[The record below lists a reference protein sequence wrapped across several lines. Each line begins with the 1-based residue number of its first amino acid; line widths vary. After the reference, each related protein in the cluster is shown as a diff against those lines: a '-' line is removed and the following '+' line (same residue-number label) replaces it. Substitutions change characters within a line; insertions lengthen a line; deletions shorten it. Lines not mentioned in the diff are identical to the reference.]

1 MTNQIHNKNIETETV
16 ITSPIELRQQ
26 ISVTEQGKENILSS
40 RNTVEDIFLG
50 NDDRLIVIVGPCS
63 IHDINAA
70 KEYALKLLTLQ
81 KEVEKSIFIVMRVYF
96 EKPRT
101 TVGWKGLISDPDM
114 DNSLDVEKGL
124 RQGRELLAWL
134 AEKNIPTGTEAL
146 NPITPQYLADLI
158 SWCAIGARTTE
169 SQTHREMSSGLS
181 MPVGFKNGTDGNL
194 TMAINAIKACSSK
207 QSFLGINDQGQ
218 ISTFKAKGNKS
229 SHIILRGGAKP
240 NYDEEAVKNCEKLLK
255 ENDLAE
261 RIMIDCSHDNSNQDY
276 RNQGKVIEDIKSQIL
291 LGNKSIFGV
300 MLESNLFSGKQKIL
314 DNKDDMQYGVS
325 VTDGCIDWQETEE
338 VIRSLSKAISK

>member
-1 MTNQIHNKNIETETV
+1 
-16 ITSPIELRQQ
+16 
-26 ISVTEQGKENILSS
+26 
-40 RNTVEDIFLG
+40 
-50 NDDRLIVIVGPCS
+50 
-63 IHDINAA
+63 
-70 KEYALKLLTLQ
+70 
-81 KEVEKSIFIVMRVYF
+81 
-96 EKPRT
+96 
-101 TVGWKGLISDPDM
+101 
-114 DNSLDVEKGL
+114 
-124 RQGRELLAWL
+124 
-134 AEKNIPTGTEAL
+134 
-146 NPITPQYLADLI
+146 
-158 SWCAIGARTTE
+158 
-169 SQTHREMSSGLS
+169 

-207 QSFLGINDQGQ
+207 QSFLGINDKGQ

-229 SHIILRGGAKP
+229 SHIILRGGAEP
-240 NYDEEAVKNCEKLLK
+240 NYDKDAINHCEKLLK
-255 ENDLAE
+255 ENGLAE